1 MDESQSLLFDD
12 PESTI
17 GRRALNVV
25 RANAESVATFD
36 LSYFSGYR
44 SMKSLTYTSSIP
56 MIADLVANQGF
67 EDFECVFG
75 HSGIVSREAAS
86 ILAFQNVAQERLSN
100 AIIGVRGSG
109 ADNRQAVRQTIYRRV
124 ADGEVRFFVV
134 KDSIAHAK
142 IYLLEGDGKRRVIVG
157 SANLSERAFSGRQA
171 ETLVVFDDDETA
183 WNHYLT
189 QYKAVRDA
197 ATSRLPLTQTP
208 HETKGARIEE
218 TPALI
223 EAQSEEDG
231 TTLYVPAEPSGEAGY
246 SVPEITVRMEAIKPA
261 LRRGL
266 ADLRPDRGGRLR
278 IKPRVVKQIA
288 QIVRSREAEA
298 GPNTYLSR
306 RDAGF
311 VLCDEPMSLDAD
323 SEQARSDVEQWMAF
337 FANYENGFVGDVP
350 RLQRDYFAFM
360 CWFYMAPLMCDL
372 RNAALRTNAFSF
384 DQPLFAVLY
393 GSSNCGK
400 TSLVEALMA
409 SMFAYPR
416 IVDTQDFTPGKL
428 RALQQAYKR
437 FPVVFDDVTRD
448 RFNRYADEI
457 IKDETIP
464 YAEYP
469 CFALSMNADAR
480 CFKPEIVKRCLM
492 IYTRTALPGDNTKA
506 RRSLQRSVAQIRDRM
521 GTALYRTYLKRATAA
536 LDAARNGAEGASQ
549 FSEPREAD
557 AIDALNLSSTIL
569 CELIDELLPPGKSRP
584 DWCAPMT
591 LASYQERAFERPRL
605 FLANLLG
612 ADRHHAA
619 RRPSEG
625 CWTLSG
631 NRIVVSVS
639 AMEFSRTRAD
649 IPDWLLDDTA
659 SSAGQ
664 ITLDRKLT
672 EDFLGARI
680 RPPRRWPW
688 RR

>member
-12 PESTI
+12 SDSTL

-25 RANAESVATFD
+25 QANAESVTRFD
-36 LSYFSGYR
+36 LGYFAGYQ
-44 SMKSLTYTSSIP
+44 SMKALTYTSSIP
-56 MIADLVANQGF
+56 MIANLVAKQGF

-75 HSGIVSREAAS
+75 HSGIVSREAAA
-86 ILAFQNVAQERLSN
+86 ILAFQNVARERLSH
-100 AIIGVRGSG
+100 AIIGVKGSG
-109 ADNRQAVRQTIYRRV
+109 DEDRQAVRQTIYRRV

-157 SANLSERAFSGRQA
+157 SANLSEQAFSGRQA

-183 WNHYLT
+183 WNHYFA

-197 ATSRLPLTQTP
+197 ATSRLPLTEAP
-208 HETKGARIEE
+208 LESEGARIEQ

-231 TTLYVPAEPSGEAGY
+231 ATLYVPAEPTGESGY

-261 LRRGL
+261 FRRGL
-266 ADLRPDRGGRLR
+266 ADLRPDRSGRLR

-306 RDAGF
+306 LNANF
-311 VLCDEPMSLDAD
+311 VLCDEPMRLEAD
-323 SEQARSDVEQWMAF
+323 PEHVRSDVHQWLAF

-416 IVDTQDFTPGKL
+416 IVDSQDFTPGKL

-480 CFKPEIVKRCLM
+480 SFKPEIVKRCLM

-506 RRSLQRSVAQIRDRM
+506 RRRLQRSVAQIRERM
-521 GTALYRTYLKRATAA
+521 STALYRTYLGRATAL
-536 LDAARNGAEGASQ
+536 LDATRSRAEGASP
-549 FSEPREAD
+549 STEPD
-557 AIDALNLSSTIL
+557 AIDALKLSSTVL
-569 CELIDELLPPGKSRP
+569 CELIDEHLPPGTSRP

-619 RRPSEG
+619 RRPPEG

-639 AMEFSRTRAD
+639 AIEFSRTRAD
-649 IPDWLLDDTA
+649 IPDWLLDDAA

-664 ITLDRKLT
+664 IALDRKLT
-672 EDFLGARI
+672 EDFLNAKI
-680 RPPRRWPW
+680 RAPRRWPW
-688 RR
+688 QR